1 MEISDKRNKEIS
13 ALHEKKEKAETFII
27 EIDEEIAGIAEQV
40 INIGPE
46 KDTVFNHL
54 T

>member
-1 MEISDKRNKEIS
+1 MEISDKRNNDIS
-13 ALHEKKEKAETFII
+13 ALYEKKEKAEDFII
-27 EIDEEIAGIAEQV
+27 EIDEEIAGITEQV

-46 KDTVFNHL
+46 KDTILNYL